1 MELSKAIRTVIAV
14 FRRRPADF
22 LPFYILGLAVPG
34 IVRVASFLGLG
45 LTLAYLY
52 TSGRIDLFIEEL
64 GMVDT
69 DPPDPETDP
78 EAFLEW
84 AESLQPVVESVVTPT
99 SVGLMI
105 LTLTVTI
112 IGMIVLT
119 AAVTA
124 GQIGAVYA
132 TLRSE
137 RGNVGG
143 IAAFRQ
149 YWLQFVGL
157 FLLELILFVTVSAI
171 LFGIVALTAFVSLA
185 LALFVA
191 IFAGLLWLGLVL
203 GFRAL
208 FAFAPV
214 AVVVDETSVF
224 GSIRSSWEF
233 IRNEFM
239 SAVGYYV
246 ISIGVLMGF
255 AGFSSTLAFLG
266 APTISAVMSFL
277 LVTPA
282 LDLLKTTF
290 FGDYRGAINPPESPE
305 VGIFQQTKRGMQ
317 RGLQETAIFVRQT
330 VGLHTLS
337 LGTMLIG
344 FGMGWFA
351 AEPLVGEIE
360 TSIAARIEGIIPPT
374 AALEFFGNNWMVA
387 MVTALSGVAAGI
399 PAAVSLWFNGAVFAI
414 VARLEVSIVELV
426 AFVLPHGII
435 EIPAILISGALGYY
449 LGLETWRAWRGRIDR
464 RSFADTLERSF
475 WILIGIGILIGI
487 AAFIEGFISPFYFRL
502 FL

>member
-1 MELSKAIRTVIAV
+1 MELSTAIRTVITT

-34 IVRVASFLGLG
+34 IVRVASFLGLAV
-45 LTLAYLY
+45 LFAYLY

-64 GMVDT
+64 GMVDM

-78 EAFLEW
+78 EAFLDW
-84 AESLQPVVESVVTPT
+84 AETFQPVVESVVTFT
-99 SVGLMI
+99 SVSLLA
-105 LTLTVTI
+105 LTLAVTVL
-112 IGMIVLT
+112 GMIILS

-149 YWLQFVGL
+149 YWLSFVGL
-157 FLLELILFVTVSAI
+157 YLIELFLFFMISAI
-171 LFGIVALTAFVSLA
+171 LLGLVAVAAFVSLA
-185 LALFVA
+185 VAIFVA
-191 IFAGLLWLGLVL
+191 IFAVLFWLGLVL
-203 GFRAL
+203 VIRAI

-214 AVVVDETSVF
+214 AIVVDDTGVF
-224 GSIRSSWEF
+224 GSLRSSVGF
-233 IRNEFM
+233 IRHEFM
-239 SAVGYYV
+239 SAVSYYV
-246 ISIGVLMGF
+246 VAVAVLMGF
-255 AGFSSTLAFLG
+255 AGFSSTMAFIG
-266 APTISAVMSFL
+266 APTITAVLSFL
-277 LVTPA
+277 LITPA

-290 FGDYRGAINPPESPE
+290 FGAYRDAINPPAATED
-305 VGIFQQTKRGMQ
+305 GIVTQTKRGIH
-317 RGLQETAIFVRQT
+317 RGLREMGSFVRET
-330 VGLHTLS
+330 VGLHL
-337 LGTMLIG
+337 LAVGTMVIG
-344 FGMGWFA
+344 FGMGWVI
-351 AEPLVGEIE
+351 AEPLVGELE

-387 MVTALSGVAAGI
+387 MVTAFSGVAAGI
-399 PAAVSLWFNGAVFAI
+399 PAAVSLWFNGLVFAI
-414 VARLEVSIVELV
+414 VARLEVSMIELV

-435 EIPAILISGALGYY
+435 EIPAILIAGALGYY
-449 LGLETWRAWRGRIDR
+449 LGIETWRAWRGRINR
-464 RSFADTLERSF
+464 RAFADTLERSF
-475 WILIGIGILIGI
+475 WIVIGIGILIAI